1 MQRKYDVIIFGA
13 SGYTGKFSIREGINI
28 LEGLNWAI
36 AGRNKEKL
44 ENILHEVGNNV
55 KADLSKIPIIIA
67 DVEDE
72 KSIKEMTAQT
82 KVIVNLCGPYYL
94 YGEVVVKAC
103 VDSATH
109 HVDISGEP
117 QFIEKMQLKY
127 HDLARE
133 RGIFIISACG
143 LESIPVDI
151 GLNFMEEKFNGT
163 LNSVESYLRIYMDK
177 GSDQSGANLNKGTL
191 FSAIQV
197 VANFFEM
204 ISLRRQLYQNPLPP
218 LKPTLKNRLIHKQT
232 ITNKS
237 RWCIPLIEPD
247 PSTVLRSQRYL
258 YENENKRPVQVHSYL
273 VLNKIYEVIGC
284 MLIGFFILLL
294 SPLSFTRN
302 LLFKFPEIFT
312 FGVFCKDGP
321 KEDKMDQTYFEVIL
335 FGNGWKEGTL
345 NTNSIQPVPTNKKI
359 KIRVSGKNPAY
370 GATSVAILLSARTI
384 LSEPTNM
391 PQNGGVLGPGAAFK
405 KTNLIKNLHRNGFT
419 FEVLESE

>member
-1 MQRKYDVIIFGA
+1 MQRIYDVIIFGA
-13 SGYTGKFSIREGINI
+13 SGYTGKFAIREGIKI
-28 LEGLNWAI
+28 LDGLRWAI

-55 KADLSKIPIIIA
+55 KTDLSKIPIIIA

-72 KSIKEMTAQT
+72 KSIKEMTAQA
-82 KVIVNLCGPYYL
+82 KVIVNCCGPYYL

-103 VDSATH
+103 IDSATS

-127 HDLARE
+127 NDLARE
-133 RGIFIISACG
+133 KGIYIISACG
-143 LESIPVDI
+143 LESIPVEM
-151 GLNFMEEKFNGT
+151 GVNFMEEKFNGT

-177 GSDQSGANLNKGTL
+177 GSDHSGANLNKGTY

-204 ISLRRQLYQNPLPP
+204 IRLRRQLYLSPLPT
-218 LKPTLKNRLIHKQT
+218 LKPTLKNRLIHKKN
-232 ITNKS
+232 ITNKN

-247 PSTVLRSQRYL
+247 PSTVMRSQRYF
-258 YENENKRPVQVHSYL
+258 YENESKRPIQLHSYL
-273 VLNKIYEVIGC
+273 VFNKIYEVIGC
-284 MLIGFFILLL
+284 MLIGMFVLLL

-302 LLFKFPEIFT
+302 LLLKYPEMFT

-321 KEDKMDQTYFEVIL
+321 KEEKMDQTNFEVIL
-335 FGNGWKEGTL
+335 FGRGWNKETL
-345 NTNSIQPVPTNKKI
+345 NIDSNKPVSLNKNI
-359 KIRVSGKNPAY
+359 KVRVGGKNPAY

-384 LSEPTNM
+384 LNEAKNM
-391 PQNGGVLGPGAAFK
+391 PENGGVIGPGAAFK
-405 KTNLIKNLHRNGFT
+405 KTNLIKDLQSNGFT
-419 FEVLESE
+419 FDVLDSE

>member
-1 MQRKYDVIIFGA
+1 MQRKYDIIIFGA
-13 SGYTGKFSIREGINI
+13 SGYTGKFAIREGIKI
-28 LEGLNWAI
+28 LEGLKWAI

-44 ENILHEVGNNV
+44 ENILHEVGNNM
-55 KADLSKIPIIIA
+55 KTDLTKIPIIIA

-72 KSIKEMTAQT
+72 KSIKEMTAKA
-82 KVIVNLCGPYYL
+82 KVIVNCCGPYYL
-94 YGEVVVKAC
+94 YGEIVVKAC
-103 VDSATH
+103 IDSATS
-109 HVDISGEP
+109 HVDLSGEP

-127 HDLARE
+127 HELAQE
-133 RGIFIISACG
+133 KGIYIISACG
-143 LESIPVDI
+143 LESIPVEMGI
-151 GLNFMEEKFNGT
+151 NFMEEKFNGT

-177 GSDQSGANLNKGTL
+177 GSDNSGANLNKGTY
-191 FSAIQV
+191 FSAIEV

-204 ISLRRQLYQNPLPP
+204 IKIRQQLYQNPLPS
-218 LKPTLKNRLIHKQT
+218 LKPILRNRFIHKQN

-247 PSTVLRSQRYL
+247 PSTVMRSQRYF
-258 YENENKRPVQVHSYL
+258 YENENKRPIQLHSYL

-284 MLIGFFILLL
+284 MIIGLFILIL

-302 LLFKFPEIFT
+302 LLFKYPEIFT

-321 KEDKMDQTYFEVIL
+321 REEKMDRTNFEVIM
-335 FGNGWKEGTL
+335 FGNGWKKGTL
-345 NTNSIQPVPTNKKI
+345 NTDSDKSTPINKKI

-384 LSEPTNM
+384 LNEGKNI
-391 PQNGGVLGPGAAFK
+391 PQNGGVIGPGAAFK
-405 KTNLIKNLHRNGFT
+405 KTNLIKNLQINGFT